1 MKNQI
6 SDNTLIIF
14 FDKNEYQENFF
25 VQNTTFLDKKNDW
38 IIIINNE
45 FLNFI
50 YSELLILEKKIN
62 DFNKSLVIVCNDFIY
77 SSKFEQFKI
86 TPTLE
91 EAKDLIQFDR
101 IERDIYKL

>member
-6 SDNTLIIF
+6 LDKTLIIF
-14 FDKNEYQENFF
+14 FDKNEYQKFFF
-25 VQNTTFLDKKNDW
+25 VNNTSFLNKKIDW
-38 IIIINNE
+38 IIVINNE
-45 FLNFI
+45 LLNLI
-50 YSELLILEKKIN
+50 YSELIILEKKIT
-62 DFNKSLVIVCNDFIY
+62 DFNKSLIIVCYDFII

>member
-1 MKNQI
+1 MKNEI

-14 FDKNEYQENFF
+14 FDQNEYQENFF
-25 VQNTTFLDKKNDW
+25 VKNTTFLDKQNDW
-38 IIIINNE
+38 IIIINND

-50 YSELLILEKKIN
+50 YSELLILEKKIK

-86 TPTLE
+86 SPTLQ

>member
-1 MKNQI
+1 MKNEI

-14 FDKNEYQENFF
+14 FDQNEYQENFF
-25 VQNTTFLDKKNDW
+25 GKNTAFLNKKNDL
-38 IIIINNE
+38 IIIINND

-50 YSELLILEKKIN
+50 YSELLILYKKIKE
-62 DFNKSLVIVCNDFIY
+62 FNKSLVIVCNDFIN

-86 TPTLE
+86 TPTLQ

>member
-1 MKNQI
+1 MKNEI

-14 FDKNEYQENFF
+14 FDQNEYQENFF
-25 VQNTTFLDKKNDW
+25 VKNTTFLDKQNDW
-38 IIIINNE
+38 IIIINND

-50 YSELLILEKKIN
+50 YSELLILEKKIK
-62 DFNKSLVIVCNDFIY
+62 DFNKSLVIVCNDFIN

-86 TPTLE
+86 TPTLQ

>member
-1 MKNQI
+1 MKNEI
-6 SDNTLIIF
+6 LDNTLIIL
-14 FDKNEYQENFF
+14 FDQNEYQENFF
-25 VQNTTFLDKKNDW
+25 VKNTTFLNRKNDL
-38 IIIINNE
+38 IIIINND

-50 YSELLILEKKIN
+50 YSELLILDKKIK
-62 DFNKSLVIVCNDFIY
+62 DFNKSLVIVCNDFIN

-86 TPTLE
+86 TPTLQ

>member
-1 MKNQI
+1 MKNEI
-6 SDNTLIIF
+6 LDNTLIIF
-14 FDKNEYQENFF
+14 FDQNEYQENFF
-25 VQNTTFLDKKNDW
+25 VKNTTFLDKQNDW
-38 IIIINNE
+38 IIIINND

-86 TPTLE
+86 SPTLQ

>member
-1 MKNQI
+1 MKNEI
-6 SDNTLIIF
+6 LDNTLIIL
-14 FDKNEYQENFF
+14 FDQNEYQENFF
-25 VQNTTFLDKKNDW
+25 VKNTTFLNRKNDL
-38 IIIINNE
+38 IIIINND

-50 YSELLILEKKIN
+50 YSELLILDKKIKE
-62 DFNKSLVIVCNDFIY
+62 FNKSLVIVCNDFIN

-86 TPTLE
+86 TPTLQ

>member
-1 MKNQI
+1 MKNEI

-14 FDKNEYQENFF
+14 FDQNEYQENFF
-25 VQNTTFLDKKNDW
+25 VKNTTFLDKQNDW
-38 IIIINNE
+38 IIIINNN

-50 YSELLILEKKIN
+50 YSELLILEKKIK

-86 TPTLE
+86 SPTLQ

>member
-1 MKNQI
+1 MKNEI

-14 FDKNEYQENFF
+14 FDQNEYQENFF
-25 VQNTTFLDKKNDW
+25 VKNTTFLDKQNDW
-38 IIIINNE
+38 IIIINND

-50 YSELLILEKKIN
+50 YSELLILDKKIKE
-62 DFNKSLVIVCNDFIY
+62 FNKSLVIVCNDFIN

-86 TPTLE
+86 TPTLQ

>member
-1 MKNQI
+1 MKNEI
-6 SDNTLIIF
+6 LDNTLIIL
-14 FDKNEYQENFF
+14 FDQNEYKENFF
-25 VQNTTFLDKKNDW
+25 GKNTTFLNKKNDL
-38 IIIINNE
+38 IIIINND

-50 YSELLILEKKIN
+50 YSELLILDKKIK
-62 DFNKSLVIVCNDFIY
+62 DFNKSLVIVCYDFIN

-86 TPTLE
+86 TPTLQ

>member
-1 MKNQI
+1 MKNEI

-14 FDKNEYQENFF
+14 FDQNEYQENFF
-25 VQNTTFLDKKNDW
+25 VKNTTFLNIKNDL
-38 IIIINNE
+38 IIIINND

-50 YSELLILEKKIN
+50 YSELLILDKKIN
-62 DFNKSLVIVCNDFIY
+62 DFNKSLVIVCNDFIN

-86 TPTLE
+86 TPTLQ

>member
-1 MKNQI
+1 MKNEI

-14 FDKNEYQENFF
+14 FDQNEYQENFF
-25 VQNTTFLDKKNDW
+25 VKNTTFLDKQNDW
-38 IIIINNE
+38 IIIINND

-50 YSELLILEKKIN
+50 YSELLILEKKIK

-86 TPTLE
+86 SPTLK

>member
-1 MKNQI
+1 MKNEI
-6 SDNTLIIF
+6 LDNTLIIL
-14 FDKNEYQENFF
+14 FDQNEYQENFF
-25 VQNTTFLDKKNDW
+25 VKNTTFLNRKNDL
-38 IIIINNE
+38 IIIINND

-50 YSELLILEKKIN
+50 YSELLILDKKIKE
-62 DFNKSLVIVCNDFIY
+62 FNKSLVIVCNDFIY

-86 TPTLE
+86 SPTLQ

>member
-1 MKNQI
+1 MKNEI
-6 SDNTLIIF
+6 LDNTLIIF
-14 FDKNEYQENFF
+14 FDQNEYQENFF
-25 VQNTTFLDKKNDW
+25 GKNTAFLNKKNDL
-38 IIIINNE
+38 IIIINNN

-50 YSELLILEKKIN
+50 YSELLILDKKIKE
-62 DFNKSLVIVCNDFIY
+62 FNKSLVIVCNDFIN

-86 TPTLE
+86 TPTLQ

>member
-1 MKNQI
+1 MKNEI

-14 FDKNEYQENFF
+14 FDQNEYQENFF
-25 VQNTTFLDKKNDW
+25 VKNTTFLDKQNDW
-38 IIIINNE
+38 IIIINNN

-50 YSELLILEKKIN
+50 YSELLILEKKIK

-77 SSKFEQFKI
+77 SSKFEQLKI
-86 TPTLE
+86 SPTLQ

>member
-1 MKNQI
+1 MKNEI
-6 SDNTLIIF
+6 LDNTLIIF
-14 FDKNEYQENFF
+14 FDQNEYQENFF
-25 VQNTTFLDKKNDW
+25 VKNTTFLDKQNDW
-38 IIIINNE
+38 IIIINND

-50 YSELLILEKKIN
+50 YSELLILEKKIK

-86 TPTLE
+86 SPTLQ

>member
-1 MKNQI
+1 MKNEI
-6 SDNTLIIF
+6 LDNTLIIL
-14 FDKNEYQENFF
+14 FDQNEYQENFF

-50 YSELLILEKKIN
+50 YSELLILDKKIK
-62 DFNKSLVIVCNDFIY
+62 DFNKSLVIVCNDFIN

-86 TPTLE
+86 TPTLQ

>member
-6 SDNTLIIF
+6 LDNTLIIL
-14 FDKNEYQENFF
+14 FDQNEYQENFF
-25 VQNTTFLDKKNDW
+25 VKNTTFLNKKNDL
-38 IIIINNE
+38 IIIINND

-50 YSELLILEKKIN
+50 YSELLILDKKIK
-62 DFNKSLVIVCNDFIY
+62 DFNKSLVIVCNDFIN

-86 TPTLE
+86 TPTLQ

>member
-1 MKNQI
+1 MKNEI

-14 FDKNEYQENFF
+14 FNQNEYQENFF
-25 VQNTTFLDKKNDW
+25 VKNTTFLDKQNDW
-38 IIIINNE
+38 IIIINND

-50 YSELLILEKKIN
+50 YSELLILEKKIK

>member
-1 MKNQI
+1 MKNEI
-6 SDNTLIIF
+6 SDNTLIVF
-14 FDKNEYQENFF
+14 FDQNKYKENFF
-25 VQNTTFLDKKNDW
+25 VKNTTFFDKKNDW
-38 IIIINNE
+38 IIVIKNE

-50 YSELLILEKKIN
+50 YSELLILEKKIK
-62 DFNKSLVIVCNDFIY
+62 DFNKSLVIVCNDYII

-86 TPTLE
+86 TPTLQ

>member
-1 MKNQI
+1 MKNEI
-6 SDNTLIIF
+6 LDNTLIIF
-14 FDKNEYQENFF
+14 FDQNEYQENFLGK
-25 VQNTTFLDKKNDW
+25 NTAFLNKKNDL
-38 IIIINNE
+38 IIIINND

-50 YSELLILEKKIN
+50 YSELLILDKKIKE
-62 DFNKSLVIVCNDFIY
+62 FNKSLVIVCNDFIN

-86 TPTLE
+86 TPTLQ

>member
-1 MKNQI
+1 MKNEI
-6 SDNTLIIF
+6 LDNTLIIF
-14 FDKNEYQENFF
+14 FDQNEYQENFF
-25 VQNTTFLDKKNDW
+25 VKDTTFLNKKNDL
-38 IIIINNE
+38 IIIINND

-50 YSELLILEKKIN
+50 YSELLILDKKIK
-62 DFNKSLVIVCNDFIY
+62 DFNKSLVIVCNDFIN

-86 TPTLE
+86 TPTLQ

>member
-1 MKNQI
+1 MKNEI
-6 SDNTLIIF
+6 LDNTLIIF
-14 FDKNEYQENFF
+14 FDQNEYQENFF
-25 VQNTTFLDKKNDW
+25 VKNTTFLDKQNDW
-38 IIIINNE
+38 IIIINND

-50 YSELLILEKKIN
+50 YSELLILEKKIK

-86 TPTLE
+86 TPTLQ

>member
-1 MKNQI
+1 MKNEI

-14 FDKNEYQENFF
+14 FDQNEYQENFF
-25 VQNTTFLDKKNDW
+25 VKNTTFLDKQNDW
-38 IIIINNE
+38 IIIINND

-50 YSELLILEKKIN
+50 YSELLILEKKIK

-86 TPTLE
+86 SPTLQ

-101 IERDIYKL
+101 IERDICKL

>member
-14 FDKNEYQENFF
+14 FDKNQYQENFF
-25 VQNTTFLDKKNDW
+25 VQNTTFFDKKNDW
-38 IIIINNE
+38 IIIICNE

-62 DFNKSLVIVCNDFIY
+62 DFNKSLVIVCNDFIN

>member
-1 MKNQI
+1 MKNEI
-6 SDNTLIIF
+6 LDNTLIIL
-14 FDKNEYQENFF
+14 FDQNEYQENFF
-25 VQNTTFLDKKNDW
+25 VQNTIFFDKKNDW

-62 DFNKSLVIVCNDFIY
+62 DFNKSLVIVCNDFIN

>member
-1 MKNQI
+1 MKNEI

-14 FDKNEYQENFF
+14 FDQNDYQKNFF
-25 VQNTTFLDKKNDW
+25 VENTNFLNKKKDW

-45 FLNFI
+45 LLNLI
-50 YSELLILEKKIN
+50 YSELLILEKKIT
-62 DFNKSLVIVCNDFIY
+62 DFNKSLIIVCNDFV
-77 SSKFEQFKI
+77 SLSKFEQFKI
-86 TPTLE
+86 TPTLQ

>member
-1 MKNQI
+1 MKNEI
-6 SDNTLIIF
+6 LDNTLIIL
-14 FDKNEYQENFF
+14 FDQNEYQENFF
-25 VQNTTFLDKKNDW
+25 VKNTTFLNRKNDL
-38 IIIINNE
+38 IIIINND

-50 YSELLILEKKIN
+50 YSELLILEKKIK

-86 TPTLE
+86 SPTLQ

>member
-1 MKNQI
+1 MKNEI

-14 FDKNEYQENFF
+14 FDQNEYQENFF
-25 VQNTTFLDKKNDW
+25 VKNTTFLDKQNDW
-38 IIIINNE
+38 IIIINND

-50 YSELLILEKKIN
+50 YSELLVLDKKIK
-62 DFNKSLVIVCNDFIY
+62 DFNKSLVIVCNDFIN

-86 TPTLE
+86 TPTLQ

>member
-1 MKNQI
+1 MKNEI
-6 SDNTLIIF
+6 LDNTLIIF
-14 FDKNEYQENFF
+14 FDQNEYQENFF
-25 VQNTTFLDKKNDW
+25 AKNTAFLNKKNDL
-38 IIIINNE
+38 IIIINND

-50 YSELLILEKKIN
+50 YSELLILDKKIKE
-62 DFNKSLVIVCNDFIY
+62 FNKSLVIVCNDFIN

-86 TPTLE
+86 TPTLQ

>member
-1 MKNQI
+1 MKNEI
-6 SDNTLIIF
+6 LDNTLIIF
-14 FDKNEYQENFF
+14 LIKMSIKKI
-25 VQNTTFLDKKNDW
+25 FLVKTLLFLNKKNDL
-38 IIIINNE
+38 IIIINND

-50 YSELLILEKKIN
+50 YSELLILDKKIKE
-62 DFNKSLVIVCNDFIY
+62 FNKSLVIVCNDFIN

-86 TPTLE
+86 TPTLQ

>member
-1 MKNQI
+1 MKNEI

-14 FDKNEYQENFF
+14 FDQNEYQENFF
-25 VQNTTFLDKKNDW
+25 VNNTTFLDKQNDW
-38 IIIINNE
+38 IIIINNN

-50 YSELLILEKKIN
+50 YSELLILEKKIK

-86 TPTLE
+86 SPTLQ

>member
-1 MKNQI
+1 MKNEI
-6 SDNTLIIF
+6 LDNTLIIF
-14 FDKNEYQENFF
+14 FDQNEYQENFF
-25 VQNTTFLDKKNDW
+25 GKSTAFLNKKNDL
-38 IIIINNE
+38 IIIINND

-50 YSELLILEKKIN
+50 YSELLILDKKIKE
-62 DFNKSLVIVCNDFIY
+62 FNKSLVIVCNDFIN

-86 TPTLE
+86 TPTLQ

>member
-1 MKNQI
+1 MKNEI
-6 SDNTLIIF
+6 LDNTLIIF
-14 FDKNEYQENFF
+14 FEQNEYQENFF
-25 VQNTTFLDKKNDW
+25 GKNTTFLNKKNDL
-38 IIIINNE
+38 IIIINND

-50 YSELLILEKKIN
+50 YSELLILHKKIKE
-62 DFNKSLVIVCNDFIY
+62 FNKSLVIVCNDFIN

-86 TPTLE
+86 TPTLQ